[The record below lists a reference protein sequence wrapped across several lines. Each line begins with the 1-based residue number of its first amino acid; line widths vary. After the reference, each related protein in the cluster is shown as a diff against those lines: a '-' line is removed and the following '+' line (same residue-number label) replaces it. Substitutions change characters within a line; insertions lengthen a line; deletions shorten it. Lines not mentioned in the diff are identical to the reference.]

1 MMVFDLST
9 GINYRQSVLLFI
21 LISFL
26 VMPTLAVEAAEI
38 RPEVLLDGTGIF
50 IESGD
55 SWEFSQGYVFVVKDV
70 NEDGGAWVE
79 LSLDGALLKD
89 VILQEGDVFVY
100 SRDSKEI
107 FNMTVDTIYYGSD
120 AELVTFK
127 PVYQYRDIAL
137 PAPLPD
143 EPENSSNDSE
153 VPSIPDD
160 PSDRN
165 IPGFGL
171 LMSLL
176 SLTSI
181 FICSRFF
188 INK

>member
-1 MMVFDLST
+1 MTT
-9 GINYRQSVLLFI
+9 GRNYRSLILFFI

-26 VMPTLAVEAAEI
+26 VMPTSGAQI

-100 SRDSKEI
+100 SRDSNEI

-120 AELVTFK
+120 AELVTFR

-143 EPENSSNDSE
+143 ESDNSSNESD
-153 VPSIPDD
+153 VPSIPDVTPD
-160 PSDRN
+160 EN
-165 IPGFGL
+165 IPGFGI

>member
-1 MMVFDLST
+1 MVFDLT
-9 GINYRQSVLLFI
+9 DGRNYRMSILF
-21 LISFL
+21 SFL
-26 VMPTLAVEAAEI
+26 LILFFTMSVSGAQIKA
-38 RPEVLLDGTGIF
+38 EVLLDGTAIF

-89 VILQEGDVFVY
+89 AILREGDVFVY

-107 FNMTVDTIYYGSD
+107 FNMTIDTIYYGSD
-120 AELVTFK
+120 DELVTFK
-127 PVYQYRDIAL
+127 PVYQYRDITL
-137 PAPLPD
+137 PAPLPG
-143 EPENSSNDSE
+143 DSE
-153 VPSIPDD
+153 DFSNESEIPSIPDD
-160 PSDRN
+160 SPERT
-165 IPGFGL
+165 IPGFGF

-176 SLTSI
+176 SLASI